1 MRKIRKNDIIMIAF
15 LLLICVV
22 IQFYN
27 VYKRNSGNEN
37 SRVIISAFGKEY
49 KNLPLNENNEII
61 IENGNMKNIIVIEN
75 GEVYMKDANCD
86 EGLCLRQDKISRP
99 GESIVCLPNKVKV
112 SITGNK
118 EENDID
124 AYSK

>member
-86 EGLCLRQDKISRP
+86 KGLCLRQDKISRP